1 MIHTHPHPGAILKE
15 TLFEPSALSVTD
27 TAERLA
33 MSRVALSRVI
43 NGKGNLEGVMYFP
56 WGCA

>member
-43 NGKGNLEGVMYFP
+43 NGKGNLG
-56 WGCA
+56 GTLGGLHA